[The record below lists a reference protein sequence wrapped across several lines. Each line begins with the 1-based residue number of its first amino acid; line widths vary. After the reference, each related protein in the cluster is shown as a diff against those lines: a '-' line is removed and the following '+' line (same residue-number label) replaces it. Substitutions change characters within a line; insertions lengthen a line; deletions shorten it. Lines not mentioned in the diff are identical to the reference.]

1 MEECLPTATLSPH
14 GMLVRNKY
22 LVLNATAI
30 LGLSCY
36 ITELTDAPVNDY
48 LKEKWLFV
56 YLSYI
61 LLPYLTLIFKNNL
74 I

>member
-36 ITELTDAPVNDY
+36 ITALTDAPVNDY
-48 LKEKWLFV
+48 LKEK
-56 YLSYI
+56 
-61 LLPYLTLIFKNNL
+61 
-74 I
+74 